1 MSWIQTIA
9 DGIGAAFDFVRPA
22 LVPIPPLIMVCSIM
36 QRPGMSAIA
45 LAAAIIRRLP
55 EAGINTDAL
64 DDGSQNKVTAFVRI
78 LAEEFVNEIKN
89 NARVDVAI
97 PPGILTSFG
106 TGANSG
112 GPVSVFSTNT
122 APTTTN
128 GIVR

>member
-22 LVPIPPLIMVCSIM
+22 LIPIPPLIMVCSIM

-78 LAEEFVNEIKN
+78 LAEEIVNEIKN
-89 NARVDVAI
+89 NARVDIVI
-97 PPGILTSFG
+97 PPSALTSFG
-106 TGANSG
+106 TGANAG
-112 GPVSVFSTNT
+112 GTVAVFSTNT
-122 APTTTN
+122 TPTSVN
-128 GIVR
+128 GIIR

>member
-22 LVPIPPLIMVCSIM
+22 LVPIPPLIMVCSVM
-36 QRPGMSAIA
+36 QRPGLSAIA

-64 DDGSQNKVTAFVRI
+64 ADGSQNKVTAFVRVF
-78 LAEEFVNEIKN
+78 AEEIVNEFKD
-89 NARVDVAI
+89 NARIDVVI

-112 GPVSVFSTNT
+112 GPISVFSTNT
-122 APTTTN
+122 TPSVTN